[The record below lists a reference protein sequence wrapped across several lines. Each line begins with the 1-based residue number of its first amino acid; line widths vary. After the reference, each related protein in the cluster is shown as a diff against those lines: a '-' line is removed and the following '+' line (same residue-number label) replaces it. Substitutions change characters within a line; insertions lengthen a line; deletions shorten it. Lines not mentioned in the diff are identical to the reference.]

1 MYSAF
6 IFTFCFNLVLF
17 LFCKIVFKSVLR
29 ICNFSCQAES
39 DLFLRTASFYFPL
52 LCSIV
57 SILSSSITLFC
68 LCPST
73 WSNYRLLVV
82 QFYFVFFSL
91 FLSPLLPL
99 SFSLPCFLSLSLSL
113 ASSLFLSPFL
123 PLFLPLWLSPLHTLS
138 LPYSL
143 SLSLCLSPLLTLSL
157 PCSLCLSPLLPL
169 SVCLSPLLSLPYSLS
184 LSLFLTH
191 SHFLSPVLTLSFF
204 PPYSLSLSL
213 SRTHSHFLSPVLTLT
228 FFLSQHRRGCR
239 ALESAY
245 RSQVRDSLLYSL
257 RSAGSI
263 LEDYRKVGLSGPTL
277 GSVHNYKRKLSVED
291 ELNQMIL
298 PLYV

>member
-1 MYSAF
+1 MSLNMIQLSTSSRA
-6 IFTFCFNLVLF
+6 ILLCLF
-17 LFCKIVFKSVLR
+17 LSL
-29 ICNFSCQAES
+29 SLS
-39 DLFLRTASFYFPL
+39 LAS
-52 LCSIV
+52 
-57 SILSSSITLFC
+57 
-68 LCPST
+68 
-73 WSNYRLLVV
+73 
-82 QFYFVFFSL
+82 SL

-113 ASSLFLSPFL
+113 TPSLSPSLTL
-123 PLFLPLWLSPLHTLS
+123 PFTHALSPLLSLSLSVS

-143 SLSLCLSPLLTLSL
+143 SHSLAPSVSL
-157 PCSLCLSPLLPL
+157 PCSLCLSLPL
-169 SVCLSPLLSLPYSLS
+169 NLSSYSLS
-184 LSLFLTH
+184 LSLLLPTH
-191 SHFLSPVLTLSFF
+191 SLFLSSLLNLSCCL
-204 PPYSLSLSL
+204 PYLRYLPL
-213 SRTHSHFLSPVLTLT
+213 SRTHSRIRSPVLTLT

-298 PLYV
+298 PLCV